1 MEGRGASRGSGTLT
15 TLAARGDQFW
25 LRIIY
30 ILSGV
35 LAAAVAFLI
44 LGPRPAGMEGSMD
57 VSALPT
63 VNAILN
69 AITTVLLVVA
79 YLFIRRKKIEL
90 HKKTMLTA
98 FGTSAMFLVTYV
110 IYHWFKSGPAQYAG
124 EWQTFYLFI
133 LFTHIVLAAVILP
146 MAMVTLYRGWT
157 MNVRKHRKIARIT
170 LPLWLYVS
178 VTGILVYVMLYL

>member
-1 MEGRGASRGSGTLT
+1 MT

-44 LGPRPAGMEGSMD
+44 LGPRPAGMEGAID
-57 VSALPT
+57 VSGLPT
-63 VNAILN
+63 VNALLN
-69 AITTVLLVVA
+69 LITTLLLVVA
-79 YLFIRRKKIEL
+79 YLFIRRKMIAH
-90 HKKTMLTA
+90 HKRTMLTA
-98 FGTSAMFLVTYV
+98 FGTSALFLVTYV
-110 IYHWFKSGPAQYAG
+110 IYHWFKSGPTDYAG
-124 EWQTFYLFI
+124 AWPAVYFFI

-146 MAMVTLYRGWT
+146 LAMVTLYRGWT
-157 MNVRKHRKIARIT
+157 MNVRKHRKIAKIT